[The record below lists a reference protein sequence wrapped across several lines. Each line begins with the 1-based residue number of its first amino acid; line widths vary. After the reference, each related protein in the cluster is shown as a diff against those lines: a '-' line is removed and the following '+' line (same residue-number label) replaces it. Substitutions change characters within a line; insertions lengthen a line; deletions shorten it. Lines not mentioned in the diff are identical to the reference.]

1 MKDQRWKEM
10 FWQYV
15 VLETLSIKNL
25 MTPRNKSCSWEFQLK
40 SRQSKDF
47 LSAPNCLGIWKV
59 FVIPFLHYEWF
70 SLWFNE
76 MIVHLI
82 LAGNMGSTNRN
93 LTIPLPR
100 VTLPIQSSPTSSM
113 TLSISSHCSE
123 RDKRQSDDINIQEQ
137 HEPIEWVKYTI

>member
-1 MKDQRWKEM
+1 
-10 FWQYV
+10 
-15 VLETLSIKNL
+15 
-25 MTPRNKSCSWEFQLK
+25 
-40 SRQSKDF
+40 
-47 LSAPNCLGIWKV
+47 
-59 FVIPFLHYEWF
+59 
-70 SLWFNE
+70 

-137 HEPIEWVKYTI
+137 HEPIE